1 MKRSTFFTAV
11 LLLSMSSCKVLSF
24 FPLYTESKE
33 HVVERSA
40 IEGNYLS
47 NDSSES
53 VYIIGPELK
62 SQLINKEYSIEG
74 ERIKMPSG
82 MLFPAPWTQI
92 LSSMAAEGAG
102 KEEPSYL
109 VIRDNEPLLDPSE
122 KPAIRADRFEFHG
135 MHLVELDGKLYAD
148 CLSFSLSIDASHEV
162 DIKLEG
168 NDHVAMHTIAQVVQN
183 GDAFELNFMDESF
196 LKTLFEQN
204 RARLEHVERDDQI
217 LLTAQPEDLQ
227 KFIIKFSDEEKAFS
241 NRSQLMKIHGI

>member
-1 MKRSTFFTAV
+1 MKRSTFFAAV

-92 LSSMAAEGAG
+92 LSSMEAKGSVL
-102 KEEPSYL
+102 EPSYL

-122 KPAIRADRFEFHG
+122 KPSISVDRFEFHG

-148 CLSFSLSIDASHEV
+148 CLSFLTSIDASDEV

-168 NDHVAMHTIAQVVQN
+168 NDHVAMHTFAQVVQN
-183 GDAFELNFMDESF
+183 GDVFELNFMEESF

-241 NRSQLMKIHGI
+241 NRTQLMKIHGI